1 MEMQPAPTASTAPAA
16 PAAPAEPGGR
26 MGWGKL
32 LLLIL
37 VVVVLTAGATVWVMT
52 HYVFPREFKPV
63 QLSAREEVALNQ
75 KLDRLDPA
83 GHGPRVGPAA
93 EKATKAEKVAGSDGT
108 KAESAGGAARLEPE
122 RYSEAGAKR
131 EVSFS
136 TRELNALLASNTD
149 MAQRLAID
157 LSQDMAS
164 VKLLVPVDPEFP
176 VLGGKTIKLNAGLE
190 LRYAG
195 NKPVVALT
203 GVSLW
208 GVPIPNAWLGGLK
221 HVDLVGE
228 FGGDQ
233 GFWSAFAAG
242 IEHISVT
249 DGQLTIKLKE

>member
-1 MEMQPAPTASTAPAA
+1 METQPAPVAPVA
-16 PAAPAEPGGR
+16 PVVREGG
-26 MGWGKL
+26 MGWGRIV
-32 LLLIL
+32 LLIL
-37 VVVVLTAGATVWVMT
+37 LVVVLTVGITVWVMT

-83 GHGPRVGPAA
+83 GHGPRVRPAS
-93 EKATKAEKVAGSDGT
+93 EKAMNAENAPKPADTTKADT
-108 KAESAGGAARLEPE
+108 TGGPARLEPE
-122 RYSEAGAKR
+122 RYSEVGAKR

-176 VLGGKTIKLNAGLE
+176 VLGGRTLKLNAGLE

-195 NKPVVALT
+195 NKPVVALA

-242 IEHISVT
+242 IEHIRVT